1 MPGSGRKKGN
11 VLRAFHSPLSTRHD
25 PDRYFRGGRIVEHP
39 ERAERYDV
47 LLGAAVAAGLEPVE
61 AGEADRAALARVHTG
76 DYLEFLETAW
86 SRRAEIPGVEDELLN
101 GHFAKPQMHRRPTGL
116 LGQLGYYASDTS
128 TPIRAGTWD
137 AIQASAAAAL
147 AAADDALENG
157 GAYAL
162 CRPPGHHA
170 FADCAAGFC
179 YLNNSAIAARRMA
192 DRMAG
197 TGTGRVAV
205 VDIDVHHGNGTQSIF
220 YATDAI
226 LTVSVH
232 CDTSDYYPFYAG
244 YADETGEGAGAGF
257 NLNLPLARGSG
268 DTDVCDALERGLAL
282 CANQDCAAVVV
293 ALGLD
298 AARDDPLGAFDVT
311 TDGFAR
317 LGERIAAFGVPT
329 ALIQEG
335 GYLCDALPENLTAFL
350 QTFDGARRGV
360 PA

>member
-1 MPGSGRKKGN
+1 MPERVQEKGD
-11 VLRAFHSPLSTRHD
+11 VLRAFHSPLSTKHD
-25 PDRYFRGGRIVEHP
+25 PDRYFRGGRIVAHP

-47 LLGAAVAAGLEPVE
+47 LLDAAVAAGFEPVK
-61 AGEADRAALARVHTG
+61 AGMADRAAIARVHTA
-76 DYLEFLETAW
+76 DYLDFLETAW

-101 GHFAKPQMHRRPTGL
+101 GHFAKPQMHRRPIGL

-137 AIQASAAAAL
+137 AIQAGAAAAL
-147 AAADDALENG
+147 NAADAALDRG
-157 GAYAL
+157 AAYAL

-179 YLNNSAIAARRMA
+179 YLNNSAIAARRIA
-192 DRMAG
+192 DRMIG
-197 TGTGRVAV
+197 DGTGRVAV

-220 YATDAI
+220 YATDEV

-257 NLNLPLARGSG
+257 NLNLPLPRGSG
-268 DTDVCDALERGLAL
+268 DTAVAEALERGLDL
-282 CANQDCAAVVV
+282 CAQEDCAGLVI

-298 AARDDPLGAFDVT
+298 AGRDDPLGAFDVT
-311 TDGFAR
+311 ADGFAR
-317 LGERIAAFGVPT
+317 LGKRIAAFGVPT

-350 QTFDGARRGV
+350 TAFAGAR
-360 PA
+360 A